1 MGAKD
6 PGKECHF
13 SRWGV
18 FSLRLA
24 SADFLCVELKLDE
37 WPTFSTDFSRL
48 LCSIG
53 VGRTCVD
60 FWTLIITQHKL
71 STTSEPLWTAD
82 CLPEPH

>member
-1 MGAKD
+1 MPRIPERSVTFPGGA
-6 PGKECHF
+6 F
-13 SRWGV
+13 

-24 SADFLCVELKLDE
+24 SAFLCVELKLDE
-37 WPTFSTDFSRL
+37 WPTFSTDSSRL

-71 STTSEPLWTAD
+71 SATSEPLWTAD
-82 CLPEPH
+82 CLLELH

>member
-1 MGAKD
+1 MPRIPERSVTFPGGA
-6 PGKECHF
+6 F
-13 SRWGV
+13 

-37 WPTFSTDFSRL
+37 WPTFSTDSSRL

-82 CLPEPH
+82 CLPEPHQ